1 VATSGMPMRVSGIP
15 LVEPI
20 MLLRWSVGLIKEIS
34 CDSIGCVGSIIK
46 V

>member
-1 VATSGMPMRVSGIP
+1 MRVSGIP

-20 MLLRWSVGLIKEIS
+20 MLLRWSVGLTKDIS
-34 CDSIGCVGSIIK
+34 CDSIVCIGSIIK